1 MRWHTTD
8 MDADNPLASFQAAT
22 CTHRIALGSC
32 AGQKVLR
39 LRTMLGWDE
48 NTTAGL
54 CIGAHGLSQR
64 QLYGVLISFAENS
77 TYPEIL
83 ASDRVRLVPARSRR
97 SPLLPSCHLTG
108 DFAPKPFRWSI
119 PATRS

>member
-1 MRWHTTD
+1 MRWHTAD
-8 MDADNPLASFQAAT
+8 MDADNPLASCQAAT

-54 CIGAHGLSQR
+54 CIGAHGVSQR
-64 QLYGVLISFAENS
+64 QLYGVLISFAANS

-83 ASDRVRLVPARSRR
+83 ASSRVRLVPAMSG
-97 SPLLPSCHLTG
+97 SC
-108 DFAPKPFRWSI
+108 PVI
-119 PATRS
+119 